1 MGREKPEADRGMR
14 APIEP
19 APIEVVRYTELRP
32 CFDAFIDT
40 RTPGSDK
47 KENFTIIGPGVSEN
61 PNQHVHIARPHGFNI
76 GGARQPPGCGNSQ
89 HSHDTAE
96 FFYVHSGTWSFDLGE
111 RGEDAKITLRPGD
124 AISIPTRVFR
134 GFENIGEDIGFLFA
148 VLGGD
153 DPGRVLWA
161 PYVFDMAEQ
170 YGLILLE
177 NGSLIDKAKG
187 ETVPEAMKPMPRTS
201 ADQVAGLQ
209 RFDDAALRRCCSL
222 GGQETRGDREKGA
235 RRRRI
240 VHPEGTL
247 SWPHDFAVEDLTLE
261 PGASVELGAVD
272 APQVVFSQDGK
283 VAIEAGGA
291 SVSVTTGDTATI
303 ATGTARTLANIGET
317 AATTRLVT
325 GLPNAIA
332 A

>member
-1 MGREKPEADRGMR
+1 MGREKSLNALRAD
-14 APIEP
+14 A
-19 APIEVVRYTELRP
+19 AAIEVVRYAELRP

-61 PNQHVHIARPHGFNI
+61 PDQHVHIARPHGFNI
-76 GGARQPPGCGNSQ
+76 GGARQPPGCVNSQ

-96 FFYVHSGTWSFDLGE
+96 FFYVHSGTWSFNLGE

-124 AISIPTRVFR
+124 AISIPTQVFR

-161 PYVFDMAEQ
+161 PYVFDMAEE

-177 NGSLIDKAKG
+177 NGSLIDTAKG
-187 ETVPEAMKPMPRTS
+187 ESVPDGMEPMPRTS
-201 ADQVAGLQ
+201 DQQVAALQ
-209 RFDDAALRRCCSL
+209 NFDDEELRRCCVMRDE
-222 GGQETRGDREKGA
+222 ETPQDDVSGV

-240 VHPEGTL
+240 VHPEGAL
-247 SWPHDFAVEDLTLE
+247 SWPHDFAVEEVTLE
-261 PGASVELGAVD
+261 PGAALELGTVG
-272 APQVVFSQDGK
+272 APQVIFSQSGQ
-283 VAIEAGGA
+283 VAITVGKQRA
-291 SVSVTTGDTATI
+291 SVADGDTATI
-303 ATGTARTLANIGET
+303 AVGATRTVTNTTEETSTAL
-317 AATTRLVT
+317 LVT